1 MKRTLLISLLLLCLA
16 GLNADLVDRIV
27 AKVGNE
33 IILMSDIQNE
43 MLHLKAAGILDESM
57 TPAIVLQQIIQ
68 NKVIVQKAKEM
79 DIRLDE
85 GKVRREAER
94 RVTEIKKNYPSEAE
108 FRVALA
114 QEKLTEPELLSSI
127 KDMLTERALSEQL
140 IARNVT
146 SKVNVTEAEM
156 EAFYEASKDTLAV
169 KPVTWKTGVIMR
181 EIKPSEATDNAKLAE
196 IRDIQERLDKGGD
209 FAALATQ
216 YSDCPSKERG
226 GDLGFFSK
234 GMMVKPFEDAAFNLN
249 RGEISPIVKTEYGYH
264 LIKLTETRGNE
275 IRASH
280 ILKIVAPSHADTLAA
295 REQMEEVRAKFLN
308 KEASFED
315 LARQY
320 SNDPDA
326 AENGGV
332 LGDFAANEFPEL
344 FAGQINSS
352 PVGGITPVLENQGIL
367 YLFSRLEEL
376 PARIFEYEEVKDKL
390 QDYLRST
397 KTLQA
402 YNVWIQELMKE
413 AYVQIIE

>member
-94 RVTEIKKNYPSEAE
+94 RVAEIKKNYPSEAE

-146 SKVNVTEAEM
+146 SKVNVTEAWM
-156 EAFYEASKDTLAV
+156 EAF
-169 KPVTWKTGVIMR
+169 
-181 EIKPSEATDNAKLAE
+181 
-196 IRDIQERLDKGGD
+196 
-209 FAALATQ
+209 
-216 YSDCPSKERG
+216 
-226 GDLGFFSK
+226 
-234 GMMVKPFEDAAFNLN
+234 
-249 RGEISPIVKTEYGYH
+249 
-264 LIKLTETRGNE
+264 
-275 IRASH
+275 
-280 ILKIVAPSHADTLAA
+280 
-295 REQMEEVRAKFLN
+295 
-308 KEASFED
+308 
-315 LARQY
+315 
-320 SNDPDA
+320 
-326 AENGGV
+326 
-332 LGDFAANEFPEL
+332 
-344 FAGQINSS
+344 
-352 PVGGITPVLENQGIL
+352 
-367 YLFSRLEEL
+367 
-376 PARIFEYEEVKDKL
+376 
-390 QDYLRST
+390 
-397 KTLQA
+397 
-402 YNVWIQELMKE
+402 
-413 AYVQIIE
+413 